1 MSNTALDLEPKGG
14 DYVKY
19 IDQIQTG
26 KVKELA
32 GVRAGIVTQSDSGM
46 VQVKSGREVLLE
58 EEQIAQKI
66 VRKNIEHTRF
76 VMGLIGPVILIC
88 GILFFAL
95 GVTYEMEDIIPIG
108 MVLMFV
114 GFVASAKLR
123 DKIKESR

>member
-1 MSNTALDLEPKGG
+1 MSSDGLDLEPKGG

-58 EEQIAQKI
+58 EEQLAQNI
-66 VRKNIEHTRF
+66 VRKNIEKTRF
-76 VMGLIGPVILIC
+76 VIGLIGPAILVC
-88 GILFFAL
+88 GILCFAF
-95 GVTYEMEDIIPIG
+95 GVTYDLTDVIPLG

-114 GFVASAKLR
+114 GFVTSARVR
-123 DKIKESR
+123 DKIKERR

>member
-58 EEQIAQKI
+58 EEQIAQNI